1 MNLSRN
7 TEVLSNKAKRGLTQ
21 NEQVLLFFAKI
32 TSYFMEKYLKEDFKM
47 DKNALLGW
55 AVIIGVATVSYK
67 AGRKVGL
74 ADGEVVGFTKLFES
88 ISEACSKKI
97 EE

>member
-1 MNLSRN
+1 
-7 TEVLSNKAKRGLTQ
+7 
-21 NEQVLLFFAKI
+21 
-32 TSYFMEKYLKEDFKM
+32 M
-47 DKNALLGW
+47 DKNVLLGW

-74 ADGEVVGFTKLFES
+74 ADGEIVGFTKLCES
-88 ISEACSKKI
+88 ISEVCSKKI

>member
-1 MNLSRN
+1 
-7 TEVLSNKAKRGLTQ
+7 
-21 NEQVLLFFAKI
+21 
-32 TSYFMEKYLKEDFKM
+32 MEKYLKEDSKM
-47 DKNALLGW
+47 DKNVLLGW